1 MNNQQVFLALL
12 RAGLWGDV
20 KGDGFSQNDFDS
32 AELKAVP
39 KGQADG
45 LKVIDL
51 PAAIDYDE
59 VLRLSGDQSVVG
71 LVTAGLEMLPTG
83 ILPLTEKLKL
93 VGMCQLIEQRNIA
106 MNSFIARTIVQ
117 MRVAGIEPLLVK
129 GQGIAQCYTRPLWR
143 TSGDIDF
150 FFSPDVFPKAV
161 DFFMSY
167 AANKV
172 QDAKYTKSVGV
183 YAEDWF
189 VELHGTLRSSLS
201 TKVDKEIDAVQKEVF
216 SKREYKVWHNNGTD
230 VYMPDVNSDL
240 FLLFTHFVR
249 HFYKGGIVIRQLC
262 DWCRFLWIY
271 RNKVD
276 SQLLVTRLRRAGLVD
291 EWKSFS
297 AFVVEYLGMPVEA
310 MLLYD
315 VDERWNKKGEKVLEI
330 ILTDSQPKKMHY
342 ILSIAR
348 VFPQN
353 TFRFLPTLLLN
364 VNRLKIKERLIV

>member
-20 KGDGFSQNDFDS
+20 KVNGY
-32 AELKAVP
+32 
-39 KGQADG
+39 G

-129 GQGIAQCYTRPLWR
+129 GQGIAQCYSRPLWR

-150 FFSPDVFPKAV
+150 FFSPDDFPKAV

-189 VELHGTLRSSLS
+189 VELHGTLRNNLSSRMDRML
-201 TKVDKEIDAVQKEVF
+201 DEVQKDTF
-216 SKREYKVWHNNGTD
+216 DNRKVRVCRIGETD
-230 VYMPDVNSDL
+230 ILMPNADNDL

-249 HFYKGGIVIRQLC
+249 HFYKGGFALRQLC
-262 DWCRFLWIY
+262 DWCRLMWTYQDEI
-271 RNKVD
+271 D
-276 SQLLVTRLRRAGLVD
+276 SSLLESRLHKAGLMT
-291 EWKSFS
+291 EWK
-297 AFVVEYLGMPVEA
+297 AFAAVAVDNLGMLKEA
-310 MLLYD
+310 VPLYD
-315 VDERWNKKGEKVLEI
+315 DSAKWHQKAEKILNHMFNLKNNK
-330 ILTDSQPKKMHY
+330 
-342 ILSIAR
+342 LSPAK
-348 VFPQN
+348 VFPVN
-353 TFRFLPTLLLN
+353 TLKFLPALMLN
-364 VNRLKIKERLIV
+364 VNGLKMKERLFANGYRQ